1 MFLYDFLLIKIFGL
15 FWQILEKSNAM
26 IKKNQS
32 SAVEKAITYYHT
44 CMDEDTVEK
53 QGVDPIIKVC
63 MKLQEKGFNPGMNI
77 GGYTEYL

>member
-1 MFLYDFLLIKIFGL
+1 MNVSVGFFVDKDTWSI
-15 FWQILEKSNAM
+15 WQILEKSNAM

-53 QGVDPIIKVC
+53 QGVGPIIKVC
-63 MKLQEKGFNPGMNI
+63 V
-77 GGYTEYL
+77 

>member
-1 MFLYDFLLIKIFGL
+1 MMELVFNMKNRKFLYDFLLIKIFGL

-32 SAVEKAITYYHT
+32 SAVEKAIMYYHT
-44 CMDEDTVEK
+44 CMDEGTVEK

-63 MKLQEKGFNPGMNI
+63 L
-77 GGYTEYL
+77 

>member
-1 MFLYDFLLIKIFGL
+1 MMELVFNMKNRKFLYEFLLILKIFGL

-32 SAVEKAITYYHT
+32 SAVEKAIMYYHT

-63 MKLQEKGFNPGMNI
+63 L
-77 GGYTEYL
+77 

>member
-1 MFLYDFLLIKIFGL
+1 MMELVFNMNNRKFLYDFLLILKIFGL

-32 SAVEKAITYYHT
+32 SAVEKAIMYYHT

-63 MKLQEKGFNPGMNI
+63 L
-77 GGYTEYL
+77 

>member
-1 MFLYDFLLIKIFGL
+1 MMELVFNMKNRKFLYDFWLIKIFGL
-15 FWQILEKSNAM
+15 FLQILEKSNAM

-32 SAVEKAITYYHT
+32 SAVEKAIMYYHT

-63 MKLQEKGFNPGMNI
+63 L
-77 GGYTEYL
+77 